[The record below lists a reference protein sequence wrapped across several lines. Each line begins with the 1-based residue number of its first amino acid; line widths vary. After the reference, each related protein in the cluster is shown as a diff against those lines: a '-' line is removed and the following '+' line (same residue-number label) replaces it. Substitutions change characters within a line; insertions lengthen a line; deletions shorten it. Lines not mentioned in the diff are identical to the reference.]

1 MSTFPFLPLLASHA
15 GFGLNLNLFETNII
29 NLAVLIAATVWFLK
43 GFLGGIL
50 ERRRTSILGDLKDA
64 EERLASASTA
74 LAEAQQ
80 GLTQA
85 QQRAEKIVQDGTARA
100 AAIREES
107 ERRSIDEIARIKE
120 SANSD
125 LANEASRV
133 SAQLRRETARQ
144 AVEQALA
151 GLTGKLDDK
160 AQASLIDQSIQSLG
174 NS

>member
-1 MSTFPFLPLLASHA
+1 MSTFPFFPLLANHA

-50 ERRRTSILGDLKDA
+50 ERRRTTVLGDLKDA
-64 EERLASASTA
+64 EERLAKASTA

-80 GLTQA
+80 GLTEA
-85 QQRAEKIVQDGTARA
+85 QHRAEKIVQDGTARA

-120 SANSD
+120 SASSD

>member
-1 MSTFPFLPLLASHA
+1 MFTYPFLPLLASHA
-15 GFGLNLNLFETNII
+15 GFGLNLNPFETNII
-29 NLAVLIAATVWFLK
+29 NLAVVFATLVWFLK

-50 ERRRTSILGDLKDA
+50 ERRRTGILAELKEA
-64 EERLASASTA
+64 EERLANATTA

-85 QQRAEKIVQDGTARA
+85 QQRAEKIVVDGNARA
-100 AAIREES
+100 TAIRQEG

-120 SANSD
+120 AATSD

-160 AQASLIDQSIQSLG
+160 AHASLIDQSIRSLG

>member
-1 MSTFPFLPLLASHA
+1 MPRAAPALV
-15 GFGLNLNLFETNII
+15 EV
-29 NLAVLIAATVWFLK
+29 VLGTWCVA
-43 GFLGGIL
+43 
-50 ERRRTSILGDLKDA
+50 
-64 EERLASASTA
+64 
-74 LAEAQQ
+74 
-80 GLTQA
+80 LTQA

-120 SANSD
+120 SASSD

>member
-1 MSTFPFLPLLASHA
+1 MSTFPVLPLFASHA

-64 EERLASASTA
+64 EQRLASASTA

-120 SANSD
+120 SASSD

>member
-1 MSTFPFLPLLASHA
+1 MNTFSALPLLASHA

-29 NLAVLIAATVWFLK
+29 NLAVVIAALVWFLK

-50 ERRRTSILGDLKDA
+50 ERRRTSILADLKDA
-64 EERLASASTA
+64 EDRLAKAATS

-85 QQRAEKIVQDGTARA
+85 QQRAEKIVVDGTARA
-100 AAIREES
+100 FAIRQEG

-120 SANSD
+120 SATSD

-160 AQASLIDQSIQSLG
+160 AHASLIDQSIHSLG

>member
-1 MSTFPFLPLLASHA
+1 MSTFPVLHLFASHA

-64 EERLASASTA
+64 EQRLASASTA

-120 SANSD
+120 SASSD

>member
-1 MSTFPFLPLLASHA
+1 MSTFHFLPLLANHA

-29 NLAVLIAATVWFLK
+29 NLAVLIAATGWFLK

-50 ERRRTSILGDLKDA
+50 ERRRISVLGDLKDA
-64 EERLASASTA
+64 EERLAKASTA

-80 GLTQA
+80 GLTEA

-120 SANSD
+120 SASSD

-160 AQASLIDQSIQSLG
+160 AHASLIDQSIRSLG

>member
-64 EERLASASTA
+64 EDRLAKASTA

-85 QQRAEKIVQDGTARA
+85 QQRAEKIVLDGNARA

-120 SANSD
+120 SASSD

>member
-1 MSTFPFLPLLASHA
+1 MSTFPVLPLFASHA

-100 AAIREES
+100 AAIREQS

-120 SANSD
+120 SASSD

>member
-1 MSTFPFLPLLASHA
+1 MSTFPVLHLLASHA

-74 LAEAQQ
+74 LAEVQQ

-120 SANSD
+120 SASSD

>member
-1 MSTFPFLPLLASHA
+1 MSTLPVLSLLASHS
-15 GFGLNLNLFETNII
+15 GFSLNLNLFETNII
-29 NLAVLIAATVWFLK
+29 NLAVLIATLVWFLK

-50 ERRRTSILGDLKDA
+50 ERRRTSIVADLKEA
-64 EERLASASTA
+64 EERLAKATTA
-74 LAEAQQ
+74 LSEAQQ

-85 QQRAEKIVQDGTARA
+85 QQRAEKIVVDGTARA
-100 AAIREES
+100 AAIRQES

-120 SANSD
+120 AATSD

-151 GLTGKLDDK
+151 GLTGRLDDK
-160 AQASLIDQSIQSLG
+160 AHASLIDQSIQSLG

>member
-1 MSTFPFLPLLASHA
+1 MTTLQTLPLLASHA

-29 NLAVLIAATVWFLK
+29 NLAVLIAALVWFLK

-50 ERRRTSILGDLKDA
+50 ERRRTSILADLKDA
-64 EERLASASTA
+64 EDRLAKAATS

-85 QQRAEKIVQDGTARA
+85 QERAEKIVVDGTARA
-100 AAIREES
+100 AAIRQEG

-120 SANSD
+120 SATTD

-151 GLTGKLDDK
+151 GLTGKLDDQ
-160 AQASLIDQSIQSLG
+160 AHASLIDQSIQSLG

>member
-1 MSTFPFLPLLASHA
+1 MSTFPFLPLLANHA

-50 ERRRTSILGDLKDA
+50 ERRRMSVLGDLKDA
-64 EERLASASTA
+64 EERLAKSSIA

-80 GLTQA
+80 GLTEA

-120 SANSD
+120 SASSD

-160 AQASLIDQSIQSLG
+160 AQANLIDQSIQSLG
-174 NS
+174 NP

>member
-74 LAEAQQ
+74 LAEVQQ

-120 SANSD
+120 SASSD

>member
-64 EERLASASTA
+64 EERLAIASTS

-85 QQRAEKIVQDGTARA
+85 QQRAEKIVLDGTARA

-120 SANSD
+120 SASSD

>member
-50 ERRRTSILGDLKDA
+50 ERRRTSILSDLKDA

-85 QQRAEKIVQDGTARA
+85 QQRAEKIVLDGTARA
-100 AAIREES
+100 VAIREQS

-120 SANSD
+120 SASSD

>member
-1 MSTFPFLPLLASHA
+1 MSTFPVQHLLASHA

-120 SANSD
+120 SASSD

>member
-1 MSTFPFLPLLASHA
+1 MSTFPVLHLFASHA

-85 QQRAEKIVQDGTARA
+85 QQRAEKIVLDGTARA

-120 SANSD
+120 SASSD